1 LSFTIEEA
9 KEDVVNKAKIY
20 TATSLPVDPTS
31 EDPLPFSVG
40 MTNADKTN
48 VLLSYLEAKPLL
60 PYIMENI
67 TDVKSLVPTRY
78 RFILLEFSD
87 PSNLEQFFSIACAN
101 GCLNA
106 INAIFQMSSLEMGAL
121 EWYKVERPI
130 IRAAIL
136 EAMKQ
141 ALTPQLQLLLGYLN
155 RRRLS
160 LTDIL
165 TMEELNMFGYHLDGE
180 GDGPQEAALPV
191 RLVTGRF
198 GGAQEEPSPGI
209 GRLNQDTLRH
219 VSGRKYR
226 TAFAI
231 NEIITFWFNM
241 GMMEGKLTMGND
253 ADLSQFLHLVDRAGM
268 KSYYSSPSRV
278 QGLLYV

>member
-1 LSFTIEEA
+1 
-9 KEDVVNKAKIY
+9 
-20 TATSLPVDPTS
+20 
-31 EDPLPFSVG
+31 
-40 MTNADKTN
+40 MTNSDKTN

-67 TDVKSLVPTRY
+67 TNVKSLVPTRY

-87 PSNLEQFFSIACAN
+87 PSNLEQFFSVACSN

-106 INAIFQMSSLEMGAL
+106 INVIFQMSSLEMGAL

-141 ALTPQLQLLLGYLN
+141 DLTPQLQLLLSYLN

-165 TMEELNMFGYHLDGE
+165 TMEELGMFGYHLDAE

-191 RLVTGRF
+191 RLVSGRL
-198 GGAQEEPSPGI
+198 GRAPDEPSPGI

-253 ADLSQFLHLVDRAGM
+253 ADLSQFLHLINRAGM
-268 KSYYSSPSRV
+268 KSYYSSRLDL
-278 QGLLYV
+278 GIGYV